1 MSETKHTPGPWRWRI
16 HGASGDKK
24 LVGSNEVPL
33 VWQDRHWQCPSQDAN
48 AALIAAAPD
57 LLAACE
63 NALASLVILA
73 LPQVDNTVATNA
85 EIIRVMADGLNAA
98 LAKARKAQ
106 Q

>member
-1 MSETKHTPGPWRWRI
+1 MSETKHTPGPWRWRM
-16 HGASGDKK
+16 HGASGDTK

-63 NALASLVILA
+63 KYIELEDWQDDDPRGAVTD
-73 LPQVDNTVATNA
+73 VDYAEVA
-85 EIIRVMADGLNAA
+85 EMLRAA
-98 LAKARKAQ
+98 IAKARKAQ

>member
-57 LLAACE
+57 LLAACD
-63 NALASLVILA
+63 ALLEIVLLYEDDDLVTEHQLW
-73 LPQVDNTVATNA
+73 VARKVA
-85 EIIRVMADGLNAA
+85 AAA